1 MDKNSG
7 EVCTHYRL
15 ILSLSRQFKCQTAT
29 ARDLC
34 SLKGKSAETVQ
45 FLCDCFL
52 QFSGQRDQIKILF
65 CCCYLILCDVLFL
78 HFLCIFFVIVCF
90 LEAIVL

>member
-29 ARDLC
+29 AWDLC
-34 SLKGKSAETVQ
+34 SLKGKSAETIE
-45 FLCDCFL
+45 FLCNRL
-52 QFSGQRDQIKILF
+52 RQFSGQRDQFKLLI
-65 CCCYLILCDVLFL
+65 CCCYLILCHVLFL
-78 HFLCIFFVIVCF
+78 HFLYIFFVIVCF